1 MSYFKPEL
9 QCYRWVQ
16 ITDAQG
22 WLFVE
27 SYDGFSS
34 NYSYNYTALMDD
46 RSEQYCECHVDH
58 HSVLLNYAH
67 IGNPKCGGNLSVR
80 RNKAMLALMI
90 IVQDESTFHQYI
102 FANKSWKSSSGINQI
117 MPKSIGDI
125 LMVSGYQAREFGL
138 GFGDLLSPD
147 MVSEINKRRDG
158 TEYLSTKDVYILY
171 NSAKKGTLLMIQAYA
186 TLNVVQ
192 IKMDTGIVRI
202 QRSRLKI

>member
-1 MSYFKPEL
+1 MMNG
-9 QCYRWVQ
+9 
-16 ITDAQG
+16 I
-22 WLFVE
+22 
-27 SYDGFSS
+27 
-34 NYSYNYTALMDD
+34 
-46 RSEQYCECHVDH
+46 SEQYREYHIDTH
-58 HSVLLNYAH
+58 PVLLNYVD
-67 IGNPKCGGNLSVR
+67 IGNRKYGGNLSVR
-80 RNKAMLALMI
+80 RDKARLPLMI
-90 IVQDESTFHQYI
+90 IGQDESTFHQYI
-102 FANKSWKSSSGINQI
+102 FANKSWKSSSGTNQI

-158 TEYLSTKDVYILY
+158 TEYLSTKDANILY
-171 NSAKKGTLLMIQAYA
+171 NSVKKGALLMIQAYA